1 MQPAVG
7 IALTVRY
14 INEIERTIFMRVIPT
29 AGGAIAWGMKSW
41 EQFCFSV
48 ELD

>member
-29 AGGAIAWGMKSW
+29 AGGAIAL
-41 EQFCFSV
+41 FSNFASPIITSQ
-48 ELD
+48 